1 MTIRPEIVY
10 VGVNDHDLDLFE
22 AQYAVP
28 HGMSYNSYVITDE
41 KVAVLDSVE
50 ARFGGAW
57 LENIARVLGSRQPDY
72 LIVQHMEP
80 DHSAN
85 IRLFLERYPQAVVVA
100 SAKALAMM
108 KGFYGDCGNGRSL
121 TVKDGDTLPLG
132 GRTLR
137 FIAAPM
143 VHWPEV
149 MMTYD
154 EKEGVVFSA
163 DAFGKF
169 GALDC
174 PEPWEDEAR
183 RYYFGIVGK
192 YGAQV
197 QGVLRKPSALTVTA
211 IAPLHGP
218 VLTDNLP
225 RALEL
230 YGIWSSYAPEND
242 GVTIAYASVYGHTRE
257 AAVLLAERL
266 SAQGLSVRL
275 FDLARC
281 DWAEAVAQAFASRR
295 LVLAA
300 TTYNA
305 DVFPCMRAF
314 IGHLTARGYRN
325 RTVALMENGSW
336 APQAAKVMQTL
347 LEGCKDITL
356 LEPAVRILSALSD
369 ESRAQLEQLAQAIA
383 NS

>member
-85 IRLFLERYPQAVVVA
+85 IRLFLERYPQATVVA

-197 QGVLRKPSALTVTA
+197 QGVLRKLCALTVTA

-314 IGHLTARGYRN
+314 IGHLTSRGYKS

-347 LEGCKDITL
+347 LEGSKDITL

-369 ESRAQLEQLAQAIA
+369 ESRAQLEQLAQAIV

>member
-1 MTIRPEIVY
+1 MTIRPGIAY
-10 VGVNDHDLDLFE
+10 VGVDDHDLDLFE

-28 HGMSYNSYVITDE
+28 HGMSYNSYVIADE
-41 KVAVLDSVE
+41 KTAVLDSVE
-50 ARFGGAW
+50 ARFGDAW

-85 IRLFLERYPQAVVVA
+85 IRLFMERYPQATVVA

-108 KGFYGDCGNGRSL
+108 KGFYGEGYEGRSL

-132 GRTLR
+132 SRTLR
-137 FIAAPM
+137 LIAAPM

-154 EKEGVVFSA
+154 EREGVLFSA

-192 YGAQV
+192 YGVQV
-197 QGVLRKPSALTVTA
+197 QGVLRKLSGLTLTA

-218 VLTDNLP
+218 VLTDGVA

-230 YGIWSSYAPEND
+230 YGIWSSYAPESD
-242 GVTIAYASVYGHTRE
+242 GVVIAYASVYGHTRE
-257 AAVLLAERL
+257 AAALLGERL
-266 SAQGLSVRL
+266 TAQGLCVHL

-281 DWAEAVAQAFASRR
+281 DWSQAVAQAFACRR

-314 IGHLTARGYRN
+314 IGHLTARGYKG

-356 LEPAVRILSALSD
+356 LTPVVRIMSALGE

-383 NS
+383 QG

>member
-1 MTIRPEIVY
+1 MTIRPGIAY

-50 ARFGGAW
+50 ARFGGVW

-85 IRLFLERYPQAVVVA
+85 IRLFLERYPQAAVVA

-108 KGFYGDCGNGRSL
+108 KGFYGDCGEGRSL

-174 PEPWEDEAR
+174 QEPWEDEAR

-197 QGVLRKPSALTVTA
+197 QGVLRKLSALTVTA

-218 VLTDNLP
+218 VLTDNLA

-257 AAVLLAERL
+257 AADLLAERL

-314 IGHLTARGYRN
+314 IGHLTSRGYRG

-347 LEGCKDITL
+347 LEGSKDITL
-356 LEPAVRILSALSD
+356 LTPAVRITSALD
-369 ESRAQLEQLAQAIA
+369 DGSRAQLEQLAQAIV

>member
-1 MTIRPEIVY
+1 MTIRPGIAY

-85 IRLFLERYPQAVVVA
+85 IRLFLERYPQAAVVA

-108 KGFYGDCGNGRSL
+108 KGFYGDCGEGRSL

-197 QGVLRKPSALTVTA
+197 QGVLRKLSALTVTA

-314 IGHLTARGYRN
+314 IGHLTSRGYKG

-347 LEGCKDITL
+347 LEGSKDITL
-356 LEPAVRILSALSD
+356 LEPAVRILSALSN

>member
-1 MTIRPEIVY
+1 MTIRPGIAY

-50 ARFGGAW
+50 ARFGDAW
-57 LENIARVLGSRQPDY
+57 LENIARVLGNRQPDY

-85 IRLFLERYPQAVVVA
+85 IRLFMERYPQAAVVA
-100 SAKALAMM
+100 SAKALSMM
-108 KGFYGDCGNGRSL
+108 KGFYGEGYEGRSL
-121 TVKDGDTLPLG
+121 TVKEGDTLPLG

-197 QGVLRKPSALTVTA
+197 QGVLRKLSALALNA

-230 YGIWSSYAPEND
+230 YGIWSAYAPEND

-257 AAVLLAERL
+257 AADLLAERL

-314 IGHLTARGYRN
+314 IAHLTSRGYKG

-347 LEGCKDITL
+347 LESSKDITL

-369 ESRAQLEQLAQAIA
+369 ESRAQLEQLAQAIV

>member
-1 MTIRPEIVY
+1 MTIRPGIAY

-50 ARFGGAW
+50 ARFGGVW

-85 IRLFLERYPQAVVVA
+85 IRLFLERYPQAAVVA

-108 KGFYGDCGNGRSL
+108 KGFYGDCGEGRSL

-197 QGVLRKPSALTVTA
+197 QGVLRKLSALTVTA

-257 AAVLLAERL
+257 AADLLAERL

-314 IGHLTARGYRN
+314 IGHLTSRGYKG

-347 LEGCKDITL
+347 LEGSKDITL
-356 LEPAVRILSALSD
+356 LTPAVRILSALSN

>member
-1 MTIRPEIVY
+1 MTIRPGIAY

-50 ARFGGAW
+50 ARFGDAW
-57 LENIARVLGSRQPDY
+57 LENIARVLGNRQPDY

-85 IRLFLERYPQAVVVA
+85 IRLFMERYPQATVVA

-108 KGFYGDCGNGRSL
+108 KGFYGEGYEGRSL
-121 TVKDGDTLPLG
+121 TVKEGDTLPLG

-197 QGVLRKPSALTVTA
+197 QGVLRKLSALTVTA

-230 YGIWSSYAPEND
+230 YGIWSAYAPEND

-257 AAVLLAERL
+257 AADLLAERL
-266 SAQGLSVRL
+266 TAQGLSVRL

-314 IGHLTARGYRN
+314 IAHLTSRGYKG

-347 LEGCKDITL
+347 LEGSKDIAL
-356 LEPAVRILSALSD
+356 LTPAVRITSALD
-369 ESRAQLEQLAQAIA
+369 DGSRAQLEQLAQAIA

>member
-1 MTIRPEIVY
+1 MTIRPGIAY

-50 ARFGGAW
+50 ARFGGVW

-85 IRLFLERYPQAVVVA
+85 IRLFLERYPQAAVVA

-108 KGFYGDCGNGRSL
+108 KGFYGDCGEGRSL

-197 QGVLRKPSALTVTA
+197 QGVLRKLSALTVTA

-257 AAVLLAERL
+257 AADLLAERL

-314 IGHLTARGYRN
+314 IGHLTSRGYKG

-347 LEGCKDITL
+347 LEGSKDITL
-356 LEPAVRILSALSD
+356 LEPAVRILSALSN

>member
-1 MTIRPEIVY
+1 MTIRPGIAY
-10 VGVNDHDLDLFE
+10 VGVDDHDLDLFE

-28 HGMSYNSYVITDE
+28 HGMSYNSYVIADE
-41 KVAVLDSVE
+41 KTAVLDSVE

-85 IRLFLERYPQAVVVA
+85 IRLFMERYPQATVVA

-108 KGFYGDCGNGRSL
+108 KGFYGEGYEGRSL

-132 GRTLR
+132 SRTLR
-137 FIAAPM
+137 LIAAPM

-154 EKEGVVFSA
+154 EREGVLFSA

-192 YGAQV
+192 YGVQV
-197 QGVLRKPSALTVTA
+197 QGVLRKLSALTLNA

-218 VLTDNLP
+218 VLTDGVA

-230 YGIWSSYAPEND
+230 YGVWSSYAPEND
-242 GVTIAYASVYGHTRE
+242 GVVIAYASVYGHTRE
-257 AAVLLAERL
+257 AAALLGERL
-266 SAQGLSVRL
+266 TAQGLSVRL

-281 DWAEAVAQAFASRR
+281 DWAEAVAQAFAGRR

-356 LEPAVRILSALSD
+356 LAPVVRITSALD
-369 ESRAQLEQLAQAIA
+369 DTSRAQLEQLAGAIA
-383 NS
+383 QG

>member
-85 IRLFLERYPQAVVVA
+85 IRLFLERYPQATVVA

-108 KGFYGDCGNGRSL
+108 KGFYGDCGEGRSL

-197 QGVLRKPSALTVTA
+197 QGVLRKLSALTVTA

-257 AAVLLAERL
+257 AADLLAERL

-281 DWAEAVAQAFASRR
+281 DWAEAVAQTFASRR

-314 IGHLTARGYRN
+314 IGHLTARGYKG

-347 LEGCKDITL
+347 LEGSKDITL

-369 ESRAQLEQLAQAIA
+369 ESRAQLEQLAQVIV

>member
-1 MTIRPEIVY
+1 MTIRPGIAY
-10 VGVNDHDLDLFE
+10 VGVDDHDLDLFE

-28 HGMSYNSYVITDE
+28 HGMSYNSYVIADE
-41 KVAVLDSVE
+41 KTAVLDSVE

-85 IRLFLERYPQAVVVA
+85 IRLFLERYPQAAVVA

-108 KGFYGDCGNGRSL
+108 KGFYGDCGEGRSL

-197 QGVLRKPSALTVTA
+197 QGVLRKLSALTVTA

-218 VLTDNLP
+218 VLTDGLA

-257 AAVLLAERL
+257 AADLLAERL

-314 IGHLTARGYRN
+314 IGHLTSRGYKS

-347 LEGCKDITL
+347 LEGSKDITL
-356 LEPAVRILSALSD
+356 LEPAVRILSALSN

>member
-1 MTIRPEIVY
+1 MTIRPGIAY

-50 ARFGGAW
+50 ARFGGVW

-85 IRLFLERYPQAVVVA
+85 IRLFLERYPQAAVVA

-108 KGFYGDCGNGRSL
+108 KGFYGDCGEGRSL

-174 PEPWEDEAR
+174 QEPWEDEAR

-197 QGVLRKPSALTVTA
+197 QGVLRKLSALTVTA

-218 VLTDNLP
+218 VLTDNLA

-257 AAVLLAERL
+257 AADLLAERL

-314 IGHLTARGYRN
+314 IGHLTSRGYKS

-347 LEGCKDITL
+347 LEGSKDITL
-356 LEPAVRILSALSD
+356 LEPAMRILSALSN
-369 ESRAQLEQLAQAIA
+369 ESRAQLEQLAQAIV

>member
-50 ARFGGAW
+50 ARFGGVW

-85 IRLFLERYPQAVVVA
+85 IRLFLERYPQAAVVA

-108 KGFYGDCGNGRSL
+108 KGFYGDCGEGRSL

-197 QGVLRKPSALTVTA
+197 QGVLRKLSALTVTA

-218 VLTDNLP
+218 VLTDGLA

-257 AAVLLAERL
+257 AADLLAERL

-314 IGHLTARGYRN
+314 IGHLTSRGYKS

-347 LEGCKDITL
+347 LEGSKDITL
-356 LEPAVRILSALSD
+356 LEPAVRILSALSN

>member
-1 MTIRPEIVY
+1 MTIRPGIAY

-50 ARFGGAW
+50 ARFGGVW

-85 IRLFLERYPQAVVVA
+85 IRLFLERYPQAAVVA

-108 KGFYGDCGNGRSL
+108 KGFYGDCGEGRSL

-197 QGVLRKPSALTVTA
+197 QGVLRKLSALTVTA

-218 VLTDNLP
+218 VLTDGLA

-230 YGIWSSYAPEND
+230 YGIWSAYAPEND

-257 AAVLLAERL
+257 AADLLAERL

-314 IGHLTARGYRN
+314 IGHLTSRGYKS

-347 LEGCKDITL
+347 LEGSKDITL
-356 LEPAVRILSALSD
+356 LEPAVRILSALSN

>member
-1 MTIRPEIVY
+1 MTIRPGIAY

-85 IRLFLERYPQAVVVA
+85 IRLFLERYPQAAVVA

-108 KGFYGDCGNGRSL
+108 KGFYGDCGEGRSL

-197 QGVLRKPSALTVTA
+197 QGVLRKLSALTVTA

-257 AAVLLAERL
+257 AADLLAERL

-314 IGHLTARGYRN
+314 IGHLTSRGYKG

-347 LEGCKDITL
+347 LEGSKDITL
-356 LEPAVRILSALSD
+356 LEPAVRILSALSN

>member
-1 MTIRPEIVY
+1 MTIRPGIVY

-85 IRLFLERYPQAVVVA
+85 IRLFLERYPQATVVA

-108 KGFYGDCGNGRSL
+108 KGFYGDCGKGRSL

-132 GRTLR
+132 GRALR

-197 QGVLRKPSALTVTA
+197 QSVLRKLSALTVTA

-314 IGHLTARGYRN
+314 IGHLTSRGYKG

-347 LEGCKDITL
+347 LEGSKDITL

>member
-1 MTIRPEIVY
+1 MTIRPGIAY

-50 ARFGGAW
+50 ARFGDAW

-85 IRLFLERYPQAVVVA
+85 IRLFMERYPQAVVVA
-100 SAKALAMM
+100 SAKALSMM
-108 KGFYGDCGNGRSL
+108 KGFYGEGYEGRSL
-121 TVKDGDTLPLG
+121 AVKEGDTLPLG

-192 YGAQV
+192 YGMQV
-197 QGVLRKPSALTVTA
+197 QGVLRKLSALTVTA

-230 YGIWSSYAPEND
+230 YGIWSAYAPEND

-257 AAVLLAERL
+257 AADLLAERL
-266 SAQGLSVRL
+266 TAQGLSVRL

-314 IGHLTARGYRN
+314 IGHLTSRGYRG

-347 LEGCKDITL
+347 LEGSMDITL
-356 LEPAVRILSALSD
+356 LTPAVRITSALD
-369 ESRAQLEQLAQAIA
+369 DGSRAQLEQLAQAIA

>member
-85 IRLFLERYPQAVVVA
+85 IRLFLERYPQATVVA

-108 KGFYGDCGNGRSL
+108 KGFYGDCGEGRSL

-197 QGVLRKPSALTVTA
+197 QGVLRKLCALTVTA

-257 AAVLLAERL
+257 AADLLAERL

-314 IGHLTARGYRN
+314 IGHLTSRGYKG

-347 LEGCKDITL
+347 LEGSKDITL
-356 LEPAVRILSALSD
+356 LEPAVRILSALSN

>member
-1 MTIRPEIVY
+1 MTIRPGIAY

-50 ARFGGAW
+50 ARFGGVW

-85 IRLFLERYPQAVVVA
+85 IRLFLERYPQAAVVA

-108 KGFYGDCGNGRSL
+108 KGFYGDCGEGRSL

-197 QGVLRKPSALTVTA
+197 QGVLRKLSALTVTA

-218 VLTDNLP
+218 VLTDGLA

-257 AAVLLAERL
+257 AADLLAERL

-314 IGHLTARGYRN
+314 IGHLTSRGYKS

-347 LEGCKDITL
+347 LEGSKDITL
-356 LEPAVRILSALSD
+356 LEPAVRILSALSN

>member
-1 MTIRPEIVY
+1 MTIRPGIAY
-10 VGVNDHDLDLFE
+10 VGVDDHDLDLFE

-28 HGMSYNSYVITDE
+28 HGMSYNSYVIADE
-41 KVAVLDSVE
+41 KTAVLDSVE

-85 IRLFLERYPQAVVVA
+85 IRLFLERYPQATVVA

-108 KGFYGDCGNGRSL
+108 KGFYGDCGEGRSL

-197 QGVLRKPSALTVTA
+197 QGVLRKLSALALNA

-257 AAVLLAERL
+257 AADLLAERL

-314 IGHLTARGYRN
+314 IGHLTSRGYKG

-347 LEGCKDITL
+347 LEGSKDITL
-356 LEPAVRILSALSD
+356 LEPAVRITSALD
-369 ESRAQLEQLAQAIA
+369 DGSRAQLEQLAQAIV

>member
-85 IRLFLERYPQAVVVA
+85 IRLFLERYPQATVVA

-197 QGVLRKPSALTVTA
+197 QGVLRKLSALTVTA

-314 IGHLTARGYRN
+314 IGHLTSRGYKG

-336 APQAAKVMQTL
+336 APQAAKIMQTL
-347 LEGCKDITL
+347 LEGSKDITL

-369 ESRAQLEQLAQAIA
+369 ESRAQLEQLAQAIV